1 MSWFEFP
8 PCHIFSQFHWHLRFH
23 WAKFHFVFFLLLTI
37 KRFRTRIFLKHW
49 KVPPRNILSL
59 REKKCRRKIVIQIP
73 FSLIHIFFSIGKD
86 LWNTER
92 IPYVVLRSCE
102 TKNFRQSHEAPLSYA
117 WRLSVSEVIEAQKRS
132 STNFSALWDNEFS
145 REKSDI
151 HFLWENVSIPG
162 FSETLNGS
170 TTKYF
175 GALRQKILDRKSW
188 CPLLIEKNFSI
199 PESFWC
205 IELFPN
211 KIFWFCETNKF
222 EPKVVI
228 PPLSGKIKKSLLD
241 MMFLENLQKIE
252 FKQ

>member
-23 WAKFHFVFFLLLTI
+23 WAKSHFVFFLLLII
-37 KRFRTRIFLKHW
+37 KCFRTRDFLKHG

-73 FSLIHIFFSIGKD
+73 LSLIHIFFSKGKD

-132 STNFSALWDNEFS
+132 STNFFDTVRQWIFNG
-145 REKSDI
+145 EKWYTLLMRKRFDTRVFWNI
-151 HFLWENVSIPG
+151 EWLNHEIFRR
-162 FSETLNGS
+162 SET
-170 TTKYF
+170 KDF
-175 GALRQKILDRKSW
+175 GQKIVITPSDW
-188 CPLLIEKNFSI
+188 KNFSI

-211 KIFWFCETNKF
+211 KIFRFCETNKF
-222 EPKVVI
+222 ERKSWYPTFR
-228 PPLSGKIKKSLLD
+228 IK
-241 MMFLENLQKIE
+241 
-252 FKQ
+252 